1 MSGKVRRHPLRGIV
15 SPRSRKRKPDDRPL
29 NYGLSIQQGHAS
41 SYSSQ
46 QGYEDAEVGEDPPM
60 DEQPA
65 EPPNGSSR
73 SQRRKQAGRNAA
85 EYSSWK
91 GAFPELVW
99 QRYVYEG
106 SSSRSSRHSRT
117 EQFLH
122 ASLKGAVDEQVM
134 YGCKF
139 CTSGADAGPL
149 HPCPK
154 RRLTI
159 VDVLGS
165 VEVGQLMSRA
175 TG

>member
-1 MSGKVRRHPLRGIV
+1 MCP
-15 SPRSRKRKPDDRPL
+15 
-29 NYGLSIQQGHAS
+29 
-41 SYSSQ
+41 
-46 QGYEDAEVGEDPPM
+46 
-60 DEQPA
+60 
-65 EPPNGSSR
+65 
-73 SQRRKQAGRNAA
+73 
-85 EYSSWK
+85 SWK

-154 RRLTI
+154 RRLTF
-159 VDVLGS
+159 VDVLRS